1 MLATGTA
8 MYLPGR
14 PASLGAETE
23 LDGAGAD

>member
-14 PASLGAETE
+14 PASLGTDTE
-23 LDGAGAD
+23 LAGPTGD